1 VRERATR
8 ETNPHLNIQRLHRES
23 KGLTEMQA
31 AGPFLNAF
39 NPSTG
44 LLSPRIPNKD
54 ADVTFSRRP
63 PLDGAWQKKPFK
75 PTHDHIQKPAD
86 WNALHQGI

>member
-1 VRERATR
+1 
-8 ETNPHLNIQRLHRES
+8 
-23 KGLTEMQA
+23 MQA
-31 AGPFLNAF
+31 AGLFLNAL
-39 NPSTG
+39 NPGTG

-63 PLDGAWQKKPFK
+63 LLDGAWHKRKKPFK

-86 WNALHQGI
+86 WNALQQGI